1 MVPGLPSQL
10 QLRVDSKHSAG
21 SPRCGAPTAPAC
33 RAAAQEKKK
42 PCYVPRDHAGGSTTL
57 GLRWSL
63 VGGSMT
69 DATLRHMT
77 FRHRPHADCTQ
88 PRGMHTRSASL
99 LSCRLALSYRFAAPL
114 EFTRAQGRPV
124 QRHDAA
130 DARNQSSKDT
140 DQHEQHASVDLAVQP
155 SPCHQFRSNADLA
168 TCIGMRVTKSR
179 YRGACE
185 DLASRRVSE
194 PGVIGT
200 WRRIAPSNGS

>member
-124 QRHDAA
+124 QRDDAG
-130 DARNQSSKDT
+130 DAPATSPVKTPISVNSMPVWIWPSSHCPAT
-140 DQHEQHASVDLAVQP
+140 SSGPTPILQHASACVLQNQGIEVLA
-155 SPCHQFRSNADLA
+155 
-168 TCIGMRVTKSR
+168 
-179 YRGACE
+179 
-185 DLASRRVSE
+185 
-194 PGVIGT
+194 
-200 WRRIAPSNGS
+200 RIFLHAA